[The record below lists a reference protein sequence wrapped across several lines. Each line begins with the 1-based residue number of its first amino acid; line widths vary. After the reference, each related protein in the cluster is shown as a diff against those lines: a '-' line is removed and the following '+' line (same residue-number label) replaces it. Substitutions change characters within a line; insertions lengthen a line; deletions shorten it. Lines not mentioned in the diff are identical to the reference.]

1 MGEHRRW
8 GPGRGFRPPW
18 WPENE
23 PFPPRGGPW
32 WAGRRRRFRR
42 RVGFAFATFFL
53 LLFATSALAVMVVSG
68 ALGVGDRRALLVP
81 TAILGLLLLG
91 ALFGVAVWAVRRVA
105 GPVGDVMEAADR
117 VAAGDHD
124 ARVEERGPRETRRL
138 ARAFNE
144 MTERLRAA
152 EHQRRDLLADL
163 AHELR
168 TPLSVIRGNMEGILD
183 GVYHADRTHL
193 EPVLEESR
201 VMSRLLDDLE
211 TLSTAEAGAL
221 RLYREPVEPADL
233 VDDAVAAF
241 GPSAADAGITLEAKT
256 AEGLPEIEV
265 DRVRIGQ
272 VLANLLSNAIR
283 HTPPDGSVLIA
294 AERAGDRVGFAVSDS
309 GSGVPVDVL
318 PHIFDRFVKTADS
331 GGAGLGLAIARSL
344 VEAHGGEIAASS
356 EPGKGTTI
364 RFTIPVVAR
373 P

>member
-1 MGEHRRW
+1 MGDHRRW

-91 ALFGVAVWAVRRVA
+91 ALFAVAVWAVRRVA

-201 VMSRLLDDLE
+201 GMSRLL
-211 TLSTAEAGAL
+211 
-221 RLYREPVEPADL
+221 
-233 VDDAVAAF
+233 DDAVAAF

-272 VLANLLSNAIR
+272 VLANMLSNAIR
-283 HTPPDGSVLIA
+283 HTPTDGSVLVA

-309 GSGVPVDVL
+309 GPGVPVDVL
-318 PHIFDRFVKTADS
+318 PHIFDRFVKTAHS

-356 EPGKGTTI
+356 EPVKGTTI